1 MKWYTAVAAFLLL
14 VLSAQA
20 QKKQKIVPDA
30 VPPPVAQSGPSFEA
44 TRDWITST
52 LAAYSGYFPD
62 GYVYSNFKIDNSCR
76 MTFHLDF
83 MDDHGKP
90 IRSSSGDITIP
101 LGALTKVEGRI
112 GQYDILDFETGNT
125 SAILDNIPQQTAPA
139 YNNYQVFVMREP
151 PGQPGQP
158 VPAGIVEIIPRLE
171 KAFAH
176 MTEVCKGTYQ
186 APDVQKAPF

>member
-1 MKWYTAVAAFLLL
+1 MKWCTGVAAFLLL

-20 QKKQKIVPDA
+20 QKKQKVAPDTVA
-30 VPPPVAQSGPSFEA
+30 PPVAQSGPSFEA

-52 LAAYSGYFPD
+52 LAGYSGYFKD

-83 MDDHGKP
+83 MDDRGKP

-101 LGALTKVEGRI
+101 LGALTKVEGSI
-112 GQYDILDFETGNT
+112 GEYDFLTFETGNT
-125 SAILDNIPQQTAPA
+125 SAILSSIPQSTAPA
-139 YNNYQVFVMREP
+139 FNNYQIFVSRQP
-151 PGQPGQP
+151 PGEPGQP
-158 VPAGIVEIIPRLE
+158 VPAGIVEIIPRL
-171 KAFAH
+171 KNAFAH

-186 APDVQKAPF
+186 APDVQKPPF